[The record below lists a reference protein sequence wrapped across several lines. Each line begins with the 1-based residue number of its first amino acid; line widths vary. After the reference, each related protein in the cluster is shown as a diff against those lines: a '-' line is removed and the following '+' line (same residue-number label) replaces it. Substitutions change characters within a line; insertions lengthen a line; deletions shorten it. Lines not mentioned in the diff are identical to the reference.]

1 MNESNSAH
9 TQAQLANSELT
20 NSSAKPSQSLS
31 ESEAIKAQR
40 EVTVTK
46 VALSSFLGN
55 FIEWFDYASYSYL
68 ATVIAAVFFASN
80 DTSGLIMTFAVF
92 AISFVARPIGAFVW
106 GSLGDKKGRKW
117 TLSVSIF
124 LMSGATF
131 FIGLLPSYD
140 AVGVAAPL
148 MLLVC
153 RIVQGFSASGEYA
166 GAATFLAEYAPAKK
180 RGLYC
185 SLVPAST
192 SVGLL
197 AGSGLVAAMYFIMP
211 EQDVTAWGWRIPFL
225 LAGPLGLVAHYI
237 RTKLEDSPIYQ
248 AMQDAM
254 TAQPGETL
262 HPVRT
267 LFTKHLKKLIIS
279 FGACMLNAVGFY
291 AVLTYLP
298 TYLTD
303 AVGMESGPATMATNI
318 SLLAYVLFI
327 FASGWLSDNFG
338 RKKMLIGAC
347 IAFIVLTLPAFM
359 LLNTAN
365 FVVVLVVEMVLCL
378 ILTINDGTLS
388 SYLTETFPTEVR
400 YTGFALSFNLANA
413 IFGGTASLLCTLLIQ
428 LTGSTLA
435 PAIYLIVIS
444 AIALVA
450 MILSHEHSSK
460 ELSEVE

>member
-1 MNESNSAH
+1 MTVDSA
-9 TQAQLANSELT
+9 TQAERQ
-20 NSSAKPSQSLS
+20 
-31 ESEAIKAQR
+31 
-40 EVTVTK
+40 VTVTK
-46 VALSSFLGN
+46 VAISSFLGN

-68 ATVIAAVFFASN
+68 ATIIATVFFASG

-131 FIGLLPSYD
+131 CIGLLPTF
-140 AVGVAAPL
+140 AMVGFVAPL
-148 MLLVC
+148 LLLVC

-166 GAATFLAEYAPAKK
+166 GAATFLAEYAPKEK
-180 RGLYC
+180 RGIYC

-197 AGSGLVAAMYFIMP
+197 VGSGLVALMYFMLP
-211 EQDVTAWGWRIPFL
+211 EDVILTWGWRVPFL
-225 LAGPLGLVAHYI
+225 LAGPLGFIAHYI

-262 HPVRT
+262 HPIRD
-267 LFTKHLKKLIIS
+267 LFTKHLKKLVIS

-303 AVGMESGPATMATNI
+303 AVGMEAGPATMATNI
-318 SLLAYVLFI
+318 SLVAYVLFI
-327 FASGWLSDNFG
+327 FASGWLSDRFG
-338 RKKMLIGAC
+338 RKKMLIIAC
-347 IAFIVLTLPAFM
+347 LAFIVLTVPAFM
-359 LLNTAN
+359 LLNTAD
-365 FVVVLVVEMVLCL
+365 FLVVLVVELVLCL

-413 IFGGTASLLCTLLIQ
+413 IFGGTASLICTVLIEAS
-428 LTGSTLA
+428 GSTLA

-444 AIALVA
+444 CIALVA
-450 MILSHEHSSK
+450 MILSHEHSTK
-460 ELSEVE
+460 DLSEVE